1 MIWELLQFKEV
12 LFRKIKMNL
21 LNTRKRLW
29 QILERGSE
37 NDKVSV
43 YTDIFLITLII
54 LNITAVLLET
64 VDSIYSVYK
73 FEFLLFERISTFIFL
88 VEYLLRVWVS
98 IEGIDK
104 KKKSSKFLTR
114 LKYMCTWP
122 AIIDLLAVLSGLIPM
137 IFEIDLRILRALRML
152 RLLKFS
158 RYFKVMNLLLGVLKE
173 ERQSFLA
180 AMFLLTI
187 AMLIASTGIY
197 IFEKDAQPDK
207 FGSIPE
213 AMWWAVATLTT
224 VGYGDVTPITA
235 MGKIFGALITII
247 GIGTVALPS
256 GILASG
262 FSDQLKRRKNA
273 YENELSLAMQD
284 GIITQKERDKWVS
297 TGCDHFP
304 PYDMGNL
311 EDPLVYDTLHSQLNL
326 DTINWHRTLD
336 YDQID
341 YSINFKTVFGLDKK
355 SLSDIISNI
364 TGMPVTD
371 HTKKIIHQYQKIN
384 KELYF

>member
-1 MIWELLQFKEV
+1 MGLLH
-12 LFRKIKMNL
+12 
-21 LNTRKRLW
+21 TRKRLW
-29 QILERGSE
+29 QILEKGNE
-37 NDKVSV
+37 KDKASV

-54 LNITAVLLET
+54 LNIVAVVLET
-64 VDSIYSVYK
+64 VDSIYYVYK
-73 FEFLLFERISTFIFL
+73 LYFIIFERVSTFIFL
-88 VEYLLRVWVS
+88 IEYIMRVWVS
-98 IEGIDK
+98 IEQNSSK
-104 KKKSSKFLTR
+104 KKLSKVVVR
-114 LKYMCTWP
+114 LKYMTTWP
-122 AIIDLLAVLSGLIPM
+122 AIIDLLAVLSGLLPM

-197 IFEKDAQPDK
+197 IFEKDAQPGK

-262 FSDQLKRRKNA
+262 FSDQLKRRKNT
-273 YENELSLAMQD
+273 YEKELSIAMQD
-284 GIITQKERDKWVS
+284 GIITKKERDKLEKIAE
-297 TGCDHFP
+297 
-304 PYDMGNL
+304 DMNL
-311 EDPLVYDTLHSQLNL
+311 SV
-326 DTINWHRTLD
+326 
-336 YDQID
+336 DQIKLMEKRLKD
-341 YSINFKTVFGLDKK
+341 VK
-355 SLSDIISNI
+355 
-364 TGMPVTD
+364 
-371 HTKKIIHQYQKIN
+371 
-384 KELYF
+384 

>member
-1 MIWELLQFKEV
+1 MGLLH
-12 LFRKIKMNL
+12 
-21 LNTRKRLW
+21 TRKRLW
-29 QILERGSE
+29 QILEKGNE
-37 NDKVSV
+37 KDKASV

-54 LNITAVLLET
+54 LNIVAVVLET
-64 VDSIYSVYK
+64 VDSIYYVYK
-73 FEFLLFERISTFIFL
+73 LYFIIFERVSTFIFL
-88 VEYLLRVWVS
+88 IEYIMRVWVS
-98 IEGIDK
+98 IEQNSSK
-104 KKKSSKFLTR
+104 KKLSKVVVR
-114 LKYMCTWP
+114 LKYMTTWP
-122 AIIDLLAVLSGLIPM
+122 AIIDLLAVLSGLLPM

-262 FSDQLKRRKNA
+262 FSDQLKRRKNT
-273 YENELSLAMQD
+273 YEKELSIAMQD
-284 GIITQKERDKWVS
+284 GIITKKERDKLEKIAE
-297 TGCDHFP
+297 
-304 PYDMGNL
+304 DMNL
-311 EDPLVYDTLHSQLNL
+311 SV
-326 DTINWHRTLD
+326 
-336 YDQID
+336 DQIKLMEKRLKD
-341 YSINFKTVFGLDKK
+341 VK
-355 SLSDIISNI
+355 
-364 TGMPVTD
+364 
-371 HTKKIIHQYQKIN
+371 
-384 KELYF
+384 

>member
-1 MIWELLQFKEV
+1 
-12 LFRKIKMNL
+12 MNL
-21 LNTRKRLW
+21 LKNRKRLW
-29 QILERGSE
+29 EILEKGNE

-64 VDSIYSVYK
+64 VDSIYSVYQ
-73 FEFLLFERISTFIFL
+73 FHFLVFERVSTFIFL

-98 IEGIDK
+98 VEN
-104 KKKSSKFLTR
+104 SSKAKKTSKFITR
-114 LKYMCTWP
+114 IKYMCTWP

-173 ERQSFLA
+173 EKQSFLA

-224 VGYGDVTPITA
+224 VGYGDVTPVTA

-262 FSDQLKRRKNA
+262 FSDQLK
-273 YENELSLAMQD
+273 
-284 GIITQKERDKWVS
+284 
-297 TGCDHFP
+297 
-304 PYDMGNL
+304 
-311 EDPLVYDTLHSQLNL
+311 
-326 DTINWHRTLD
+326 
-336 YDQID
+336 
-341 YSINFKTVFGLDKK
+341 KK
-355 SLSDIISNI
+355 
-364 TGMPVTD
+364 
-371 HTKKIIHQYQKIN
+371 KKY
-384 KELYF
+384 L

>member
-1 MIWELLQFKEV
+1 MSLKFI
-12 LFRKIKMNL
+12 
-21 LNTRKRLW
+21 RKRLW
-29 QILERGSE
+29 QILEKGNETDRA
-37 NDKVSV
+37 SV

-54 LNITAVLLET
+54 LNIIAVILET
-64 VDSIYSVYK
+64 VDSIYSAYS
-73 FEFLLFERISTFIFL
+73 FYFIIFERSSTFIFL
-88 VEYLLRVWVS
+88 VEYILRVWVS
-98 IEGIDK
+98 IEDINK
-104 KKKSSKFLTR
+104 K
-114 LKYMCTWP
+114 
-122 AIIDLLAVLSGLIPM
+122 AIIDLLAVLSGLLPM

-262 FSDQLKRRKNA
+262 FSDQLKRRKNT
-273 YENELSLAMQD
+273 YEKELSIAMQD
-284 GIITQKERDKWVS
+284 GIITKKERVKLEKIA
-297 TGCDHFP
+297 G
-304 PYDMGNL
+304 DMNL
-311 EDPLVYDTLHSQLNL
+311 SV
-326 DTINWHRTLD
+326 
-336 YDQID
+336 DQI
-341 YSINFKTVFGLDKK
+341 
-355 SLSDIISNI
+355 
-364 TGMPVTD
+364 
-371 HTKKIIHQYQKIN
+371 KIMEKRL
-384 KELYF
+384 KDD

>member
-1 MIWELLQFKEV
+1 
-12 LFRKIKMNL
+12 
-21 LNTRKRLW
+21 
-29 QILERGSE
+29 
-37 NDKVSV
+37 
-43 YTDIFLITLII
+43 
-54 LNITAVLLET
+54 
-64 VDSIYSVYK
+64 
-73 FEFLLFERISTFIFL
+73 
-88 VEYLLRVWVS
+88 
-98 IEGIDK
+98 
-104 KKKSSKFLTR
+104 
-114 LKYMCTWP
+114 
-122 AIIDLLAVLSGLIPM
+122 M

-256 GILASG
+256 GITCLRV
-262 FSDQLKRRKNA
+262 FR
-273 YENELSLAMQD
+273 
-284 GIITQKERDKWVS
+284 
-297 TGCDHFP
+297 
-304 PYDMGNL
+304 
-311 EDPLVYDTLHSQLNL
+311 
-326 DTINWHRTLD
+326 
-336 YDQID
+336 
-341 YSINFKTVFGLDKK
+341 SIKK
-355 SLSDIISNI
+355 
-364 TGMPVTD
+364 
-371 HTKKIIHQYQKIN
+371 KKKMLMKMNYRLLCKMV
-384 KELYF
+384 

>member
-1 MIWELLQFKEV
+1 
-12 LFRKIKMNL
+12 MNL
-21 LNTRKRLW
+21 LQTRKRFW
-29 QILERGSE
+29 EILEEGNE
-37 NDKVSV
+37 KDKVSV

-73 FEFLLFERISTFIFL
+73 YHFLLFERVSTIIFL
-88 VEYLLRVWVS
+88 IEYLLRVWVS
-98 IEGIDK
+98 VEKMNNK
-104 KKKSSKFLTR
+104 KKASKFIIR
-114 LKYMCTWP
+114 IKYMCTWP
-122 AIIDLLAVLSGLIPM
+122 AIIDLLAVLSGLIGM
-137 IFEIDLRILRALRML
+137 LFEVDLRILRALRML

-173 ERQSFLA
+173 EKQSFLA

-247 GIGTVALPS
+247 GIGTGALPS

-284 GIITQKERDKWVS
+284 GIITQKERDKLEKIAE
-297 TGCDHFP
+297 
-304 PYDMGNL
+304 DMNL
-311 EDPLVYDTLHSQLNL
+311 SIE
-326 DTINWHRTLD
+326 
-336 YDQID
+336 QIKLMEKRLKD
-341 YSINFKTVFGLDKK
+341 S
-355 SLSDIISNI
+355 
-364 TGMPVTD
+364 
-371 HTKKIIHQYQKIN
+371 
-384 KELYF
+384 

>member
-262 FSDQLKRRKNA
+262 FSDQLKRRKNT
-273 YENELSLAMQD
+273 YEKELSIAMQD
-284 GIITQKERDKWVS
+284 GKITKKERDKLEKIAE
-297 TGCDHFP
+297 
-304 PYDMGNL
+304 DMNL
-311 EDPLVYDTLHSQLNL
+311 S
-326 DTINWHRTLD
+326 I
-336 YDQID
+336 DQI
-341 YSINFKTVFGLDKK
+341 KLMEKK
-355 SLSDIISNI
+355 LNDS
-364 TGMPVTD
+364 
-371 HTKKIIHQYQKIN
+371 
-384 KELYF
+384 

>member
-1 MIWELLQFKEV
+1 MSLKLI
-12 LFRKIKMNL
+12 
-21 LNTRKRLW
+21 RKRLW
-29 QILERGSE
+29 QILEKGNETDRA
-37 NDKVSV
+37 SV

-54 LNITAVLLET
+54 LNIIAVILET
-64 VDSIYSVYK
+64 VDSIYSAYS
-73 FEFLLFERISTFIFL
+73 FYFIIFERSSTFIFL
-88 VEYLLRVWVS
+88 VEYILRVWVS
-98 IEGIDK
+98 IEDINK
-104 KKKSSKFLTR
+104 KNKISNFIIR
-114 LKYMCTWP
+114 VKYIGSWP
-122 AIIDLLAVLSGLIPM
+122 AIIDLLAVLSGLLPM

-262 FSDQLKRRKNA
+262 FSDQLKRRKNT
-273 YENELSLAMQD
+273 YEKELSIAMQD
-284 GIITQKERDKWVS
+284 GIITKKERIKLEKIA
-297 TGCDHFP
+297 G
-304 PYDMGNL
+304 DMNL
-311 EDPLVYDTLHSQLNL
+311 SV
-326 DTINWHRTLD
+326 
-336 YDQID
+336 DQI
-341 YSINFKTVFGLDKK
+341 
-355 SLSDIISNI
+355 
-364 TGMPVTD
+364 
-371 HTKKIIHQYQKIN
+371 KIMEKRL
-384 KELYF
+384 KDD